1 MKINFSRRQLLQSIP
16 LLFLMNSGKLF
27 AGKTGNLSNKKLVII
42 ELSGGNDGLN
52 TLIPY
57 TNDTY
62 YKLRKKISIPKNK
75 VLKIDDDFGF
85 NPGMT
90 GFKRL
95 YDQGN
100 VSIIHGCGYE
110 NPSYS
115 HFTSMSYWHTGYPNS
130 GQKYGWLGRLADVN
144 NKSTF
149 NVNINSA
156 ESLAVKSKFSIPIV
170 FDNPNSLIRKKY
182 FEQRSFLK
190 ELGNQK
196 TNTNKNLEF
205 LNFIAKKARE
215 ASMQINT
222 IVNNFPKNTDYGILP
237 LGLDNIAALIDAD
250 YPATVFYTSFRNNAF
265 DTHIQQNNLHERL
278 LTYFS
283 DAVSGFQNDLKK
295 INKED
300 EVITMVFSEFGRRVP
315 ENTSLGTDHGT
326 ANHVYI
332 VGSKVNGGH
341 YEDVPNLDDLD
352 DGDNLKHTTD
362 FRRIYATLID
372 NWLKSDSK
380 KVLGKNFDKIGFI

>member
-1 MKINFSRRQLLQSIP
+1 
-16 LLFLMNSGKLF
+16 MNSGKLF
-27 AGKTGNLSNKKLVII
+27 ADKTENFTNKKLVII

-62 YKLRKKISIPKNK
+62 YKLRKKISIPKSK

-90 GFKRL
+90 GFKKL

-130 GQKYGWLGRLADVN
+130 GQKYGWLGRLADL
-144 NKSTF
+144 NKKSSF
-149 NVNINSA
+149 NVNINSS

-182 FEQRSFLK
+182 FEQQSFFK
-190 ELGNQK
+190 ELGNQIK
-196 TNTNKNLEF
+196 STNKNLEF
-205 LNFIAKKARE
+205 LNFIAQKARQ
-215 ASMQINT
+215 ASIKINT
-222 IVNNFPKNTDYGILP
+222 IINDFPKNTDYGILP
-237 LGLDNIAALIDAD
+237 LGLDNIAALIDAE
-250 YPATVFYTSFRNNAF
+250 YPASVFYTSFRNNAF

-278 LTYFS
+278 LTYLS
-283 DAVSGFQNDLKK
+283 DAISGFQNDLKR

-300 EVITMVFSEFGRRVP
+300 DVITMIFSEFGRRVP

-332 VGSKVNGGH
+332 VGSRVNGGH
-341 YEDVPNLDDLD
+341 YQDVPNLDDLD
-352 DGDNLKHTTD
+352 DGDNLKFTTD
-362 FRRIYATLID
+362 FRKVYATLID
-372 NWLKSDSK
+372 NWLESNSQE
-380 KVLGKNFDKIGFI
+380 VLGNKFDRIGFI